1 MNVSYRW
8 VRELAPG
15 LEDSPRE
22 LADRLAMYG
31 APVDEIV
38 DIGSPLKDVLIARV
52 AEVRRHPNAERL
64 SLCRVDAGGGY
75 LLSVVCGAPNVQAE
89 RYYPF
94 IPEGG
99 VLPGG
104 LKIRRAKIRGEESQG
119 MLCSARELGLGRDH
133 EGILELQG
141 SFKPGD
147 RFIDAVHL
155 DDVRLAVD
163 VTPNRPDLLSHFG
176 IAREVAPGGAAS
188 LVLPAFP
195 GRNGKPHALTFNEDA
210 RSVAT
215 GGIRV
220 TVEDANGCPRYTG
233 TAIVDVRVG
242 PSPEWL
248 ASRLRTIG
256 LRPINNVVDA
266 TNYVLHELGQPLHA
280 FDLQSLGGAVVIR
293 QAKAG
298 ESLVTLDG
306 ERRALAPGML
316 LIADATR
323 PIALAGVMGGLD
335 TEVTANTR
343 DVFLECAIFD
353 PRAVRH
359 TRRALG
365 MSTDASYRFERGVD
379 PDGVERAVERA
390 VELLVEVAGGDVVRE
405 VASVSARH
413 LDAPAI
419 RLRATRVEQVLGAS
433 FTTERIT
440 TYLENLGFRVEQESD
455 GAAVVHVPGHRR
467 YDVFRE
473 DDLVEEIAR
482 RHGYDAF
489 PDDVR
494 PYRPSAVPPDPM
506 AGLEDQ
512 LRTLL
517 VGRGFF
523 EARGAA
529 FAPPEEGDVALL
541 LPLSSAESR
550 LRRALVPGLAHR
562 VEANFNRGGRDIRL
576 FELGTA
582 FSPGTGGLPV
592 ESTRLAAVLTGS
604 RAPVHWSA
612 PPEQVDVWD
621 LKGLATEIAN
631 ALGLRLEP
639 LGAEDASAPA
649 WLDSAIAFRW
659 TRDAGGG
666 TAGYAGRMRDA
677 AIDSPAW
684 AGNVWALELDIT
696 SLTAP
701 HQPDFR
707 PLAAFPAIERDV
719 ALIARHDLPA
729 AALEATIR
737 AAAGDLLEEVFVFDV
752 YRGEGLPAGRRS
764 IAFRLRFR
772 AADRT
777 LTDQE
782 IDDVMNRLLGRLR
795 DEHEVERR
803 A

>member
-1 MNVSYRW
+1 
-8 VRELAPG
+8 
-15 LEDSPRE
+15 
-22 LADRLAMYG
+22 
-31 APVDEIV
+31 
-38 DIGSPLKDVLIARV
+38 
-52 AEVRRHPNAERL
+52 
-64 SLCRVDAGGGY
+64 
-75 LLSVVCGAPNVQAE
+75 
-89 RYYPF
+89 
-94 IPEGG
+94 
-99 VLPGG
+99 
-104 LKIRRAKIRGEESQG
+104 
-119 MLCSARELGLGRDH
+119 
-133 EGILELQG
+133 
-141 SFKPGD
+141 
-147 RFIDAVHL
+147 
-155 DDVRLAVD
+155 
-163 VTPNRPDLLSHFG
+163 
-176 IAREVAPGGAAS
+176 
-188 LVLPAFP
+188 
-195 GRNGKPHALTFNEDA
+195 LTFREDA
-210 RSVAT
+210 RSAET

-220 TVEDANGCPRYTG
+220 TVEDPDGCPRYTG
-233 TAIVDVRVG
+233 TAIIGVRVG

-266 TNYVLHELGQPLHA
+266 TNYVLHELGQPMHA
-280 FDLQSLGGAVVIR
+280 FDLQSLRGAVVVR
-293 QAKAG
+293 QARMG

-335 TEVTANTR
+335 TEVAETTR

-390 VELLVEVAGGDVVRE
+390 VELLVEVAGGEVVRE
-405 VASVSARH
+405 VASVSARP
-413 LDAPAI
+413 LEALAI
-419 RLRATRVEQVLGAS
+419 RLRPSRVEQVLGAS
-433 FTTERIT
+433 FTTEQIR
-440 TYLENLGFRVEQESD
+440 TYLEHVGFRVEQGSD
-455 GAAVVHVPGHRR
+455 GTPIVHVPGHRR

-482 RHGYDAF
+482 RHGYEAF

-494 PYRPSAVPPDPM
+494 PYRPSSVPPDPM
-506 AGLEDQ
+506 ATLEDR

-517 VGRGFF
+517 VGRGFL

-529 FAPPEEGDVALL
+529 FSPPEEGDVALM

-550 LRRALVPGLAHR
+550 LRRALVPGMTHR
-562 VEANFNRGGRDIRL
+562 VEANFNRGVRDVRL

-582 FSPGTGGLPV
+582 FSPGSGGVPI
-592 ESTRLAAVLTGS
+592 ESTRLAALMTGS
-604 RAPVHWSA
+604 RTPVHWSA
-612 PPEQVDVWD
+612 APEPLDVWD
-621 LKGLATEIAN
+621 LKGVAGEIAN
-631 ALGLRLEP
+631 ALTLRLEP
-639 LGAEDASAPA
+639 IGSEAASAPS
-649 WLDSAIAFRW
+649 WLDTSVGFRFIRP
-659 TRDAGGG
+659 TDAG
-666 TAGYAGRMRDA
+666 TAGYAGRMRDG

-684 AGNVWALELDIT
+684 AGEIWALELDIT
-696 SLTAP
+696 SMSAP

-707 PLAAFPAIERDV
+707 ALAAFPAIERDV
-719 ALIARHDLPA
+719 ALIARHELHA
-729 AALEATIR
+729 ATIEGTIR
-737 AAAGDLLEEVFVFDV
+737 AAAGDLLEDVFVFDV

-772 AADRT
+772 APDRT

-782 IDDVMNRLLGRLR
+782 IDEVMNRLLGRLR